1 MRPDL
6 DELLASIRRAL
17 VEFVAPEVSSVYA
30 RTELTYALSLLA
42 ALSRETGDAV
52 AELVADNAALAR
64 LLAQAAAALE
74 DAAVDEGLQRDLE
87 AAARAD
93 ASDVTL
99 PALRAREAALF
110 ELLVRLQA
118 ACEEASPRTPD
129 IESVYRRSVAFLR
142 ERAARQAGVR
152 R

>member
-42 ALSRETGDAV
+42 ALSRETGDAA
-52 AELVADNAALAR
+52 AELMAENAALRRLLGESGAR
-64 LLAQAAAALE
+64 LAGSGI
-74 DAAVDEGLQRDLE
+74 DAELLRDLE
-87 AAARAD
+87 NAGKGAAT
-93 ASDVTL
+93 DVTL
-99 PALRAREAALF
+99 PALRAEAAGLF
-110 ELLVRLQA
+110 DLLVRLQA
-118 ACEEASPRTPD
+118 ACEEAPGADARA
-129 IESVYRRSVAFLR
+129 VYADTVAFLR
-142 ERAARQAGVR
+142 KRVDRQSGVR